1 MLCICIMYCGSV
13 FVLGIVALLF
23 TSAGAMMCS
32 RLIKSIMGMFMVQC
46 YYVNVF
52 FFGSDSPIRSY
63 RTSIP
68 YSLYTSM

>member
-46 YYVNVF
+46 
-52 FFGSDSPIRSY
+52 
-63 RTSIP
+63 
-68 YSLYTSM
+68 